1 MKKILIVLLALTMCF
16 SFFACGS
23 QDSESSDKGY
33 LSLEELVS
41 DPEFQQIFTDMED
54 DMFTY
59 SVSASDENTFVFEA
73 NAKKTYKGD
82 DLDFL
87 TNLTTEEIAEKFDL
101 AGLKDTLKGYG
112 FGDAT
117 VVCKI
122 NNGDGSLITERTI
135 E

>member
-101 AGLKDTLKGYG
+101 AGLKDTLKDYG
-112 FGDAT
+112 FGDVT